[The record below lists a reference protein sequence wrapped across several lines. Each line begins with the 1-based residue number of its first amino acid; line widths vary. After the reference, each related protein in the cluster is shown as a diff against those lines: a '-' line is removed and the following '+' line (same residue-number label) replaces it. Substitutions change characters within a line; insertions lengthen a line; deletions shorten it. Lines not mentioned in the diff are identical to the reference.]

1 MKRRFD
7 DTLSPQYYT
16 YPKKICTDSD
26 RTFTYIGDNLRNKL
40 FLFFKDD
47 KPFAE
52 SKQIFKCIDDDIV
65 SQISTLINYEEI
77 NKFSDFNKLKHLISI
92 FSRSW
97 LNMYESG
104 DIFKKKLFDYNE
116 NYLYDYLIYLI
127 AKQLNNIDL
136 YNSYDAE
143 LFRQMHI
150 IQ

>member
-1 MKRRFD
+1 MKRGFED
-7 DTLSPQYYT
+7 NLSPQYDIC
-16 YPKKICTDSD
+16 PKKVCTNSD
-26 RTFTYIGDNLRNKL
+26 KIFTYIGDDLKNNL

-52 SKQIFKCIDDDIV
+52 SKQIFKFIEDDIV
-65 SQISTLINYEEI
+65 YQISTLIYCEYI
-77 NKFSDFNKLKHLISI
+77 NKFTDFEKLKHLISI

-97 LNMYESG
+97 LNMYDSS
-104 DIFKKKLFDYNE
+104 DIFKQELTDYNE

-127 AKQLNNIDL
+127 AKQLNNVEL

-143 LFRQMHI
+143 LLRQMHI